1 VAGSFTPVGDQ
12 YALNYLSGAL
22 STALGGASSFSVYL
36 MLVTAT
42 PSNLASLPTYPEVA
56 AAGYARQPITFGAA
70 ALNGSTGTYQISNS
84 TASVF
89 GPFTGSAGIGAA
101 AVGGALVT
109 TSTGTSGLP
118 LMYWTF
124 DSPGTA
130 AQSSSLS
137 VPIGALVMGLT

>member
-1 VAGSFTPVGDQ
+1 MAGSFTPIGDQ
-12 YALNYLSGAL
+12 YALNYLSGSL
-22 STALGGASSFSVYL
+22 STALGGAASFSVYL

-42 PSNLASLPTYPEVA
+42 PSNLASLATYPEVA

-70 ALNGSTGTYQISNS
+70 ALNSSSVYQVANS
-84 TASVF
+84 TALVF
-89 GPFTGSAGIGAA
+89 GPFTGVSGIGAA

-109 TSTGTSGLP
+109 TSTGIGGSV

-130 AQSSSLS
+130 AQSSSLQL
-137 VPIGALVMGLT
+137 PIGALVMGLT